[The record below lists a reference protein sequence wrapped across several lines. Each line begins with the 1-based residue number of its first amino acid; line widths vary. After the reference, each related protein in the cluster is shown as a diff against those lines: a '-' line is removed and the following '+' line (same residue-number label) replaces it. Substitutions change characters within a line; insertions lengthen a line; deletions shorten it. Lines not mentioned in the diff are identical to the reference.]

1 MIQLAHY
8 LPDTEKLPAQKQGN
22 LLFLDNWM
30 ALFSCLALQV
40 AIGGGFDSI
49 CLLFKTNIFFFL
61 SSNNQD
67 VKEPQEEI
75 SQTEDDKV
83 TLTLPSDEAQVAP
96 ATESSTPELNN
107 DQSMSDNATFE
118 TKELIEDEGISEA
131 QKERA
136 RSRGMS
142 LLMEAQTRVTDEPK
156 TGKLFAFLQILTAS
170 FGAFAHGGNDVR
182 YTNYP

>member
-1 MIQLAHY
+1 M
-8 LPDTEKLPAQKQGN
+8 
-22 LLFLDNWM
+22 
-30 ALFSCLALQV
+30 
-40 AIGGGFDSI
+40 AIGGGFDCI

-61 SSNNQD
+61 SSNNQE
-67 VKEPQEEI
+67 VKEPHEEI

-83 TLTLPSDEAQVAP
+83 TLTLPSDEAQLLVAP
-96 ATESSTPELNN
+96 ATESPTPELNN

-182 YTNYP
+182 CSNYP

>member
-1 MIQLAHY
+1 M
-8 LPDTEKLPAQKQGN
+8 
-22 LLFLDNWM
+22 
-30 ALFSCLALQV
+30 
-40 AIGGGFDSI
+40 AIGGGFDCI

-61 SSNNQD
+61 SSNNQE
-67 VKEPQEEI
+67 VKEPHEEI

-83 TLTLPSDEAQVAP
+83 TLTLPSDEAQLVAP
-96 ATESSTPELNN
+96 ATESPTPELNN

-182 YTNYP
+182 CSNYP

>member
-1 MIQLAHY
+1 M
-8 LPDTEKLPAQKQGN
+8 
-22 LLFLDNWM
+22 
-30 ALFSCLALQV
+30 
-40 AIGGGFDSI
+40 AIGGGFDCI

-61 SSNNQD
+61 SSNNQE
-67 VKEPQEEI
+67 VKEPHEEI

-83 TLTLPSDEAQVAP
+83 TLTLPSDEAQLVAP
-96 ATESSTPELNN
+96 ATESPTPELNN

-182 YTNYP
+182 CSNYS